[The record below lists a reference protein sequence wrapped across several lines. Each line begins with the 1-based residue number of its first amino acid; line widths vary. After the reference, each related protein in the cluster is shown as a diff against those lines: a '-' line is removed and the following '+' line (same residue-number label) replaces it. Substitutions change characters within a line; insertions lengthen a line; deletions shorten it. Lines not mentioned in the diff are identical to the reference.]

1 MNGHSIQKCLENIL
15 ASSGDV
21 LRETIPTIPV
31 LLFLII
37 IGDQFGQRKFL
48 IKDLACVSDTCGNH
62 GELSLGTRSRYP
74 RGRRI
79 LASLSSRVVFFSTT
93 LPLAW
98 PLCTYFVFG
107 CCSCSNIDLT
117 GKMSRIIVIFEIFWT
132 MCSLFL
138 RAIRVKLNWLL
149 SRQHVHLKKKGF

>member
-1 MNGHSIQKCLENIL
+1 MSEAPSDLVARYMNGHSLRKCLGNIL

-21 LRETIPTIPV
+21 LREIILTIPV

-62 GELSLGTRSRYP
+62 EERDLGMRLRYP

-79 LASLSSRVVFFSTT
+79 LASPSARSFFSRRHCPWRDHYALALFSAAIAVQTFWWAKCLELSSFFT
-93 LPLAW
+93 
-98 PLCTYFVFG
+98 FFG
-107 CCSCSNIDLT
+107 PCAPFS
-117 GKMSRIIVIFEIFWT
+117 
-132 MCSLFL
+132 
-138 RAIRVKLNWLL
+138 
-149 SRQHVHLKKKGF
+149 